1 MAFKASQAAAASEVA
16 SVSKQRRQLLK
27 LGLGAS
33 AFALGLTRAPAF
45 AQASQ
50 KIRFTLDW
58 AIEGPSA
65 PFFVA
70 MERGYMSDA
79 KLNVVYEPGKGSAGA
94 VAAVADGRF
103 DMGVAD
109 LNALIEFKG
118 RKPDAPVQ
126 AVYVVFNAT
135 PASIITLKRSDYALE
150 KTFAVHRLAD
160 LRGKKL
166 GAPGFDAAR
175 KMWPM
180 LARAN
185 GLDPKDVTWLDV
197 SPQRRESELLLG
209 SFDAISGFHYTS
221 LLNLLA
227 RGSKSNDIVTF
238 RFLDYGVPLY
248 GNALIVN
255 TQFAAREQQVV
266 RGFVRAFNRGLRE
279 TVADPRKAL
288 NEVLAVNP
296 GMSMEAE
303 AQRLSLCLEHNVL
316 TKDVR
321 AGGYGGVD
329 AGRLQRSI
337 EDLVGTFQLPHKPSF
352 DAVFS
357 DRFLPSAVERAV

>member
-1 MAFKASQAAAASEVA
+1 MTFEARDAAAVRDDAPI
-16 SVSKQRRQLLK
+16 SKQRRQLL
-27 LGLGAS
+27 GLGAS
-33 AFALGLTRAPAF
+33 GLALGLMRAPAF
-45 AQASQ
+45 AQATQ
-50 KIRFTLDW
+50 KVRFTLDW

-70 MERGYMSDA
+70 MERGYMNEA

-94 VAAVADGRF
+94 VAAVSEGRF

-109 LNALIEFKG
+109 LNTLIEFKG
-118 RKPDAPVQ
+118 RNPDAPVQ
-126 AVYVVFNAT
+126 AAYVVFNAT
-135 PASIITLKRSDYALE
+135 PASIITLKRSDYALD
-150 KTFAVHRLAD
+150 KRFGIQKLTD
-160 LRGKKL
+160 LRGRKL

-197 SPQRRESELLLG
+197 TPQRRESELLLG
-209 SFDAISGFHYTS
+209 SCDAISGFHYTS

-227 RGSKSNDIVTF
+227 RGSSSNDILTF

-248 GNALIVN
+248 GNVLLVN
-255 TQFAAREQQVV
+255 TQFAAREQQAV

-288 NEVLAVNP
+288 NDVLAVGP
-296 GMSMEAE
+296 GLSVEAE

-316 TKDVR
+316 TKDVK
-321 AGGYGGVD
+321 ANGFGGVD

-337 EDLVGTFQLPHKPSF
+337 NDLVATFQLPHKPSL
-352 DAVFS
+352 DAVFT
-357 DRFLPSAVERAV
+357 DKFLPAAVERSA

>member
-1 MAFKASQAAAASEVA
+1 MATNSRHDVTENVVA
-16 SVSKQRRQLLK
+16 STSPTRRRF
-27 LGLGAS
+27 LGLGAG
-33 AFALGLTRAPAF
+33 ALMMGMMRAPVF
-45 AQASQ
+45 AQAQQ
-50 KIRFTLDW
+50 KVRFTLDW
-58 AIEGPSA
+58 AVEGPSA

-70 MERGYMSDA
+70 LERGYMNDA
-79 KLNVVYEPGKGSAGA
+79 KLSVVYEPGKGSTGA

-109 LNALIEFKG
+109 LNSLIEFKG

-150 KTFAVHRLAD
+150 KRFAVNKLTD

-185 GLDPKDVTWLDV
+185 GLDPKDVSWTDV

-209 SFDAISGFHYTS
+209 TFDAISGFHYTS
-221 LLNLLA
+221 LLNLQA
-227 RGSKSNDIVTF
+227 RGSKSSDIVTF
-238 RFLDYGVPLY
+238 RFLDFGVPLY

-255 TQFAAREQQVV
+255 TAFAAREQQAV

-288 NEVLAVNP
+288 NDVVAASP
-296 GMSMEAE
+296 GTSMEAE
-303 AQRLSLCLEHNVL
+303 MNRLNLCLEHNVL
-316 TKDVR
+316 TKDVK
-321 AGGYGGVD
+321 ASGFGGVD

-337 EDLVGTFQLPHKPSF
+337 EDLVATFQLPNKPSF
-352 DAVFS
+352 DSVFS
-357 DRFLPSAVERAV
+357 DKYLPAATERSVA

>member
-1 MAFKASQAAAASEVA
+1 MALRTSLAATAADVA
-16 SVSKQRRQLLK
+16 AVSMQRRRF
-27 LGLGAS
+27 LGAG
-33 AFALGLTRAPAF
+33 AGALTLGMMRAPAF
-45 AQASQ
+45 AQGAQ
-50 KIRFTLDW
+50 KVRFTLDW
-58 AIEGPSA
+58 AVEGPSA

-79 KLNVVYEPGKGSAGA
+79 KLSVVYEPGKGSAGA
-94 VAAVADGRF
+94 IAAVADGRQ

-109 LNALIEFKG
+109 LSALIEFKG
-118 RKPDAPVQ
+118 RKPAAAVQ

-135 PASIITLKRSDYALE
+135 PASIITLRRSDYALE
-150 KTFAVHRLAD
+150 KRFGIQNLND

-185 GLDPKDVTWLDV
+185 NIDPQEVSWMDVT
-197 SPQRRESELLLG
+197 PQRRESELMLG
-209 SFDAISGFHYTS
+209 TFDAISGFHYTS
-221 LLNLLA
+221 TLNLLA
-227 RGSKSNDIVTF
+227 RGSKANDIVTF

-255 TQFAAREQQVV
+255 TEFAAREPQAV
-266 RGFVRAFNRGLRE
+266 RAFVRAFNRGLRE

-288 NEVLAVNP
+288 DHVLAVSP

-303 AQRLSLCLEHNVL
+303 SQRLNLCLEHNVL
-316 TKDVR
+316 TKDVKTN
-321 AGGYGGVD
+321 GYGGVSV
-329 AGRLQRSI
+329 ARLQRSVD
-337 EDLVGTFQLPHKPSF
+337 DLVATFQLPNKPSVES
-352 DAVFS
+352 VFS
-357 DRFLPSAVERAV
+357 DKYLPAQAERAV